1 MSEKKAARERGADEW
16 AAQVVASLRTCG
28 YFYDP
33 DSSSSVDSADDL
45 LRAASTLGPVLIPP
59 GTGLEQ
65 PVLLTRPSLR
75 APTWRPFDR
84 RAPIGWHSD
93 FATWPDRPALSLS
106 WIRRQDPA
114 GPDVGAWR
122 VASVRAMLAR
132 LADSAEGQAL
142 IGRLSRETHP
152 FGYMDAGSPRFF
164 PLLGRRGLRFYGR
177 ALTEG
182 ARLAFGTVPPR
193 TREAIALI
201 ERAADAVGETLPA
214 SAGALLVVHNWR
226 SLHDRTEQTVAGVAT
241 GARRQAWL
249 CFVRKL
255 HRPLAGSDRPFV
267 TGAAQAGRR

>member
-1 MSEKKAARERGADEW
+1 MTLKAAGKRGADEW
-16 AAQVVASLRTCG
+16 AEQVIARLQASG

-33 DSSSSVDSADDL
+33 DFSSRVDSADVL
-45 LRAASTLGPVLIPP
+45 VRAASTLGSLLIPP
-59 GTGLEQ
+59 QMNRER

-122 VASVRAMLAR
+122 VASVRAVLAR

-152 FGYMDAGSPRFF
+152 FGYIDAGSPRFF

-182 ARLAFGTVPPR
+182 ARLAFGKVPPR

-201 ERAADAVGETLPA
+201 ERAADAVSETLPA
-214 SAGALLVVHNWR
+214 STGALLVVHNWN
-226 SLHDRTEQTVAGVAT
+226 SLHDRTEQTVAGAAT

-249 CFVRKL
+249 CFVKRL
-255 HRPLAGSDRPFV
+255 HRPLAGSGCPFDA
-267 TGAAQAGRR
+267 GAARAGKR

>member
-1 MSEKKAARERGADEW
+1 MSAKTSAGEFADRWAEGVLANLRARG
-16 AAQVVASLRTCG
+16 C
-28 YFYDP
+28 FYDP
-33 DSSSSVDSADDL
+33 YFSASVDEADIL
-45 LRAASTLGPVLIPP
+45 VRAASALGSVLSPP
-59 GTGLEQ
+59 GMNLRR

-84 RAPIGWHSD
+84 GAPIGWHSD
-93 FATWPDRPALSLS
+93 FATWSDRPVLSLS

-114 GPDVGAWR
+114 GPDAGAWR
-122 VASVRAMLAR
+122 VASVQAVLAR
-132 LADSAEGQAL
+132 LADSTEGPTL

-164 PLLGRRGLRFYGR
+164 PLLDRKGLRFYGR

-182 ARLAFGTVPPR
+182 ACLAFGKIPPR

-214 SAGALLVVHNWR
+214 STGALLVVHNWG

-249 CFVRKL
+249 CFVRRL
-255 HRPLAGSDRPFV
+255 HRPLAGSDRPFA
-267 TGAAQAGRR
+267 TGAAQAERR